1 MRVKTKLFGEIIK
14 PRINVETDK
23 LSVLRAGNGLPP
35 NFIHAQDSAHMMMVV
50 AESYDKGLTHFCNVH
65 DSFGTLASDSQVLAE
80 TIRSTFVKMY
90 DNGCPLEAFK
100 TSIKPILTDKERKK
114 LPAVPKKGDFD
125 VKEVIHSEFFF
136 V

>member
-1 MRVKTKLFGEIIK
+1 
-14 PRINVETDK
+14 
-23 LSVLRAGNGLPP
+23 
-35 NFIHAQDSAHMMMVV
+35 
-50 AESYDKGLTHFCNVH
+50 
-65 DSFGTLASDSQVLAE
+65 
-80 TIRSTFVKMY
+80 MY

-100 TSIKPILTDKERKK
+100 TSIQPILTDKERKK